1 MPTGGVT
8 VFAVTP
14 LWWLFR
20 VRLSGRGRLCPGAE
34 VSGARPPSSR
44 STANTL
50 SSRKS
55 RTTSQ
60 RVATH
65 APIPGPQPEQT
76 PSVYPLRHNM
86 DDSASG
92 HDRRPKDAAAGVP
105 DRWGGPMMD
114 RGEVW
119 WALLDEKRPVVL
131 LSRDGAE
138 ELRAIQVVAPAG
150 TDITD
155 VAIEVRLGNG
165 EGLPKEGVVRVS
177 PPRNG
182 FIP

>member
-1 MPTGGVT
+1 MRHNIMITGGLR
-8 VFAVTP
+8 A
-14 LWWLFR
+14 
-20 VRLSGRGRLCPGAE
+20 
-34 VSGARPPSSR
+34 PS
-44 STANTL
+44 
-50 SSRKS
+50 
-55 RTTSQ
+55 
-60 RVATH
+60 
-65 APIPGPQPEQT
+65 PQPEQI
-76 PSVYPLRHNM
+76 PSEYPLRHNM

-92 HDRRPKDAAAGVP
+92 HDRRPKYAAAGVP

-155 VAIEVRLGNG
+155 VGIEVRLGNG
-165 EGLPKEGVVRVS
+165 EGLANEGVVRVAL
-177 PPRNG
+177 PRTG
-182 FIP
+182 FIPCTWLVTLTRDDLIEQAGRLSPAKLHELADALRLAQLE